1 MEERNA
7 LKETNSNL
15 WCAKFVAEVVVG
27 TDLNLYFYQF
37 YQEAA
42 QIAGNIM
49 KGNSEYFKSPDVKK
63 ALADKTNA
71 AIREARKELGMPDRG
86 DLITSDIDN

>member
-1 MEERNA
+1 
-7 LKETNSNL
+7 
-15 WCAKFVAEVVVG
+15 VVG
-27 TDLNLYFYQF
+27 TDLNDYLYQF

-49 KGNSEYFKSPDVKK
+49 KGNSGYFKSHEIKK

-71 AIREARKELGMPDRG
+71 VIREARKELGMPDRG
-86 DLITSDIDN
+86 DLITSDIDH